1 MRAQPE
7 GRRVKRDAQT
17 RRSSPTRH
25 VRTEPQ
31 NTATKVKLTA
41 EAPHYDVF
49 LAGELVYLV
58 VPNERAIH
66 DDRWYAWFNDQELT
80 RNMEQGMYPKSPELQ
95 QAYLAELRASQ
106 TRLALMIKP
115 KDEDTVVG
123 ICSFSKISHVT
134 RQADFA
140 MVVARRTASFKS
152 TFFGMEAKCLM
163 TEHAFETLG
172 LERINSYQSAA
183 LKDWQRWQILF
194 GYKMEG
200 IMRKAFRKGYRTYD
214 LMVSGCLLE
223 DYLALK
229 ALRGGHLWPG
239 QERIMGLIRDLP
251 KESLEEK
258 LQKALGTTIDQ
269 HYAKL
274 RLA

>member
-1 MRAQPE
+1 M
-7 GRRVKRDAQT
+7 QT
-17 RRSSPTRH
+17 RRASTIARDRH
-25 VRTEPQ
+25 TKP
-31 NTATKVKLTA
+31 ATKKAGPIADPPL
-41 EAPHYDVF
+41 YDVF
-49 LAGELVYLV
+49 LAGELVDLV

-66 DDRWYAWFNDQELT
+66 TDGWYAWLNDQVLT
-80 RNMEQGMYPKSPELQ
+80 RNMEQGMYPKSAELQ
-95 QAYLAELRASQ
+95 TAYLAELRGSQ
-106 TRLALMIKP
+106 SRLALMIKP
-115 KDEDTVVG
+115 KAQDAVVG
-123 ICSFSKISHVT
+123 ICSFSKISQAT

-140 MVVARRTASFKS
+140 MVVARRAASFKS
-152 TFFGMEAKCLM
+152 SFFGMEAKCLM

-172 LERINSYQSAA
+172 IERINSYQSTA

-200 IMRKAFRKGYRTYD
+200 IMRKAFRKGYKTYD

-223 DYLALK
+223 DYLELK
-229 ALRGGHLWPG
+229 ALHGGRLWPG

-251 KESLEEK
+251 KTSLEEK
-258 LQKALGTTIDQ
+258 LQKALGSTIEQ

>member
-1 MRAQPE
+1 MA
-7 GRRVKRDAQT
+7 D
-17 RRSSPTRH
+17 
-25 VRTEPQ
+25 
-31 NTATKVKLTA
+31 
-41 EAPHYDVF
+41 APHYDVF
-49 LAGELVYLV
+49 LPGELVDLV
-58 VPNERAIH
+58 VPNARAIES
-66 DDRWYAWFNDQELT
+66 DGWYAWLNDQVLT
-80 RNMEQGMYPKSPELQ
+80 RNMEQGMYPKTAQ
-95 QAYLAELRASQ
+95 TQHAYLNELLGS
-106 TRLALMIKP
+106 TSRLALMIKP
-115 KDEDTVVG
+115 KDEDALVG
-123 ICSFSKISHVT
+123 ICSLSRISHVT

-140 MVVARRTASFKS
+140 MVVAKRTASFKS

-172 LERINSYQSAA
+172 LERINSYQSTA

-229 ALRGGHLWPG
+229 ALRGGRLWPG
-239 QERIMGLIRDLP
+239 QERIMALIRDLP

-258 LQKALGTTIDQ
+258 LEKTLASTIEA
-269 HYAKL
+269 HYASI

>member
-1 MRAQPE
+1 MAQP
-7 GRRVKRDAQT
+7 
-17 RRSSPTRH
+17 
-25 VRTEPQ
+25 
-31 NTATKVKLTA
+31 N
-41 EAPHYDVF
+41 YDVF
-49 LAGELVYLV
+49 LAGDLVDLV
-58 VPNERAIH
+58 VPNARAIH
-66 DDRWYAWFNDQELT
+66 TDGWYAWLNDQALT
-80 RNMEQGMYPKSPELQ
+80 RNMEQGMYPKTAQTQE
-95 QAYLAELRASQ
+95 AYLAELLATPS
-106 TRLALMIKP
+106 RLALMIKP
-115 KDEDTVVG
+115 KEEDAVVG
-123 ICSFSKISHVT
+123 ICSFSKISHLT

-172 LERINSYQSAA
+172 LERINSYQSTA

-200 IMRKAFRKGYRTYD
+200 IMRKAFRKGYRSYD

-229 ALRGGHLWPG
+229 ALRGGRLWPG
-239 QERIMGLIRDLP
+239 QEKIMALIRGLP

-258 LQKALGTTIDQ
+258 LQATLAATIDE
-269 HYAKL
+269 HYAQI
-274 RLA
+274 RFT